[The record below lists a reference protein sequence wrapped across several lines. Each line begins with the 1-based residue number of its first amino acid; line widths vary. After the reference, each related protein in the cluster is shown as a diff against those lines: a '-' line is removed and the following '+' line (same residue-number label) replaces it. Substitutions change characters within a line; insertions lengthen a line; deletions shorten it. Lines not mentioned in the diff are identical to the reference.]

1 MLDFFLFL
9 QNLLRCLASTICL
22 QNLETKK
29 SDANIIYLLK
39 NARDYWELDEQ
50 KKISAIFTFP
60 HKLKGKVLKC
70 HEKNAND

>member
-1 MLDFFLFL
+1 M
-9 QNLLRCLASTICL
+9 R
-22 QNLETKK
+22 ETTE
-29 SDANIIYLLK
+29 S
-39 NARDYWELDEQ
+39 WMSE